1 MRIGIVND
9 MPMAIEGLR
18 RVIQSS
24 LTHEVVW
31 TAMSGREALECC
43 SVDRPDLVLMDII
56 MPEMNGVETTR
67 LIMQLTPCPI
77 LIVTSSVNKNSALVF
92 EAMGNG
98 ALDAVNTPVLMGE
111 DADDARKML
120 LRKIAMLEL
129 LTKSRVKKEAP
140 IFSGALENT
149 PRTRGGSLVAI
160 GASSGGP
167 QALAEVLRK
176 LPADF
181 KSAIIIVQHVDSQ
194 FSQGLA
200 DWLDQQI
207 NLPVRLAKQGDRPSP
222 GIVLLAGSD
231 DHLVLTK
238 SGHLEYV
245 EEPKSMP
252 YRPSV
257 DVFWDSL
264 RKFWGGELTAVLLTG
279 MGRDGAQSMLELQRH
294 GAYTIAQNEESCAV
308 FGMPKAAIAL
318 KAANH
323 VCTLEG
329 IAEILKRNDS
339 SSSSLSGSPKVNIL

>member
-24 LTHEVVW
+24 SAHEVVW
-31 TAMSGREALECC
+31 TAMSGREALEYCAA
-43 SVDRPDLVLMDII
+43 DRPDLVLMDII

-67 LIMQLTPCPI
+67 LVMQMTPCPI

-98 ALDAVNTPVLMGE
+98 ALDAVNTPVLVGG
-111 DADDARKML
+111 DADDAQQLL
-120 LRKIAMLEL
+120 LRKISMLDL
-129 LTKSRVKKEAP
+129 LTKSKIKSNPAISSHAIEKNP
-140 IFSGALENT
+140 NNHGT
-149 PRTRGGSLVAI
+149 SLVAI

-167 QALAEVLRK
+167 QALAEVLKR

-181 KSAIIIVQHVDSQ
+181 NSAIVIVQHVDSQ

-207 NLPVRLAKQGDRPSP
+207 SLPVRLAIKGDRPEA
-222 GIVLLAGSD
+222 GNILLAGSD
-231 DHLVLTK
+231 DHLVLTS
-238 SGHLEYV
+238 SGKLEYV

-264 RKFWGGELTAVLLTG
+264 RKYWGGDLTAVLLTG
-279 MGRDGAQSMLELQRH
+279 MGRDGAESMLELHRH
-294 GAYTIAQNEESCAV
+294 GAYTIAQSKESCAV
-308 FGMPKAAIAL
+308 FGMPKAAIAI
-318 KAANH
+318 KAARR
-323 VCTLEG
+323 VCGLED
-329 IAEILKRNDS
+329 IAEILRRNDS
-339 SSSSLSGSPKVNIL
+339 TPTNLSGLSKVDVL